1 MPVVFH
7 DRHDYSNSLTLMLS
21 RIDPRRLTAISFDL
35 AALIGAWMFA
45 FLVGWGFGVPGDA
58 VSPMLLALLVIV
70 PVYTIT
76 FMSFG
81 LYNGIWRYASLHDLR
96 QIAAAVLI
104 GMMISTVVMFITSR
118 ADLVPRTTLVMH
130 PMLVLCLMIGGRITY
145 RWWKEQRLL
154 SKRDADEGIPVLILG
169 ADEAGFRLIMQLERM
184 PDWRV
189 VGVLD
194 DTPKNIGRRVLGHRI
209 LGRWSELARMVAST
223 GARHALLAV
232 SHADQATRRRAF
244 ELCEAAGVK
253 LLIVPDLEDVISE
266 RVRFTT
272 IRRVEVDDL
281 LGRESVQLDT
291 RGLRQLLTLK
301 TVLVTGAGGSIGS
314 ELCRQIA
321 RFRPRQM
328 VLFELSEYALYEAVE
343 TMQREFPEIRIVP
356 VVGDIKDGSRLFDVF
371 ATHAPQV
378 VFHAAAYKHV
388 PLMETGNAWQA
399 VQNNVLG
406 TLRVTEAIARF
417 PVDKLVFISTDK
429 AVNPTSVMGATKR
442 LAEIM
447 LQTWSRRNPS
457 TDIAIVRFGN
467 VLGSTGS
474 VVPKFRRQIE
484 AGGPIT
490 ITHPDIKRY
499 FMSVGEATQLVIQ
512 AALVGDSGD
521 ILVLDMGDPVRIVD
535 LAKDMIRLSGLPE
548 SAIGIEFVGLRP
560 GEKLFEELLANGET
574 TRPTVH
580 PKLRV
585 ARSGELPGTAWE
597 VELQRWLTES
607 PNLLDSDV
615 RAGLARFV
623 PEYRPYVVGG
633 TPDNVVPLR
642 PSTTSD
648 ARASA

>member
-1 MPVVFH
+1 M
-7 DRHDYSNSLTLMLS
+7 
-21 RIDPRRLTAISFDL
+21 SFDLVSVVGAWIFSFTLAWSYAVPAEAITAML
-35 AALIGAWMFA
+35 AALI
-45 FLVGWGFGVPGDA
+45 
-58 VSPMLLALLVIV
+58 VIV
-70 PVYTIT
+70 PVYAST
-76 FMSFG
+76 FLAFG

-96 QIAAAVLI
+96 QIGATILI
-104 GMMISTVVMFITSR
+104 GALVSTVVLFLFTR
-118 ADLVPRTTLVMH
+118 AELLPRAALVVH
-130 PMLVLCLMIGGRITY
+130 PMLLVCLMIGGRIIY

-154 SKRDADEGIPVLILG
+154 SKRDAIDGIPVLIMG

-184 PDWRV
+184 PGWQV

-194 DTPKNIGRRVLGHRI
+194 DAPKNIGRRVLGHRI
-209 LGRWSELARMVAST
+209 LGRWDELARLVAST

-244 ELCEAAGVK
+244 DLCESAGVK
-253 LLIVPDLEDVISE
+253 LLIVPDLDDVISE

-301 TVLVTGAGGSIGS
+301 TVLVTGAGGSIGA

-321 RFRPRQM
+321 RFRPRQII
-328 VLFELSEYALYEAVE
+328 LFELSEYALYEVVE
-343 TMQREFPEIRIVP
+343 TMQREFPDQRLHP
-356 VVGDIKDGSRLFDVF
+356 VVGDIKDASRLFDVF
-371 ATHAPQV
+371 ATYSPQV

-399 VQNNVLG
+399 VRNNALG
-406 TLRVTEAIARF
+406 TLRLTEAVSRF
-417 PVDKLVFISTDK
+417 PVEKLVFISTDK

-442 LAEIM
+442 LAEIL
-447 LQTWSRRNPS
+447 LQCWSLHNPS
-457 TDIAIVRFGN
+457 TEIAIVRFGN

-499 FMSVGEATQLVIQ
+499 FMSVSEATQLVIQ

-521 ILVLDMGDPVRIVD
+521 ILVLDMGEPVRIVD
-535 LAKDMIRLSGLPE
+535 LAKDMIRLSGLTE
-548 SAIGIEFVGLRP
+548 SAIPIEFVGLRP

-574 TRPTVH
+574 TRPTIH
-580 PKLRV
+580 PKLRI
-585 ARSGELPGTAWE
+585 ARSGELPGPAWF
-597 VELQRWLTES
+597 VDLQRWLTES
-607 PNLLDSDV
+607 PNLLDTDV
-615 RAGLARFV
+615 RSGLARFV
-623 PEYRPYVVGG
+623 PEYRPSVGG
-633 TPDNVVPLR
+633 APDNVVPLR
-642 PSTTSD
+642 PGAGQPTI
-648 ARASA
+648 RASA

>member
-1 MPVVFH
+1 
-7 DRHDYSNSLTLMLS
+7 MLS
-21 RIDPRRLTAISFDL
+21 KIDPRRFTAMSYDVVS
-35 AALIGAWMFA
+35 LIGAWVFA
-45 FLVGWGFGVPGDA
+45 FLLAWGFSVPGEA
-58 VSPMLLALLVIV
+58 LAAMLLGLLVVV
-70 PVYTIT
+70 PVYELT
-76 FMSFG
+76 FVAFG

-96 QIAAAVLI
+96 QIGATVLL
-104 GMMISTVVMFITSR
+104 GTLVSTLVLFVTSR
-118 ADLVPRTTLVMH
+118 ADLVPRTTLVMY
-130 PMLVLCLMIGGRITY
+130 PLLLLCLMIGGRITY

-154 SKRDADEGIPVLILG
+154 SKRSLAEGKPVLILG
-169 ADEAGFRLIMQLERM
+169 ADEASFRLILQLERI
-184 PDWRV
+184 PDWQV

-194 DTPKNIGRRVLGHRI
+194 DTPKNLGRRVLGHRI
-209 LGRWSELARMVAST
+209 IGRWSELGRMVAST

-253 LLIVPDLEDVISE
+253 LLVVPDLDDVISE

-301 TVLVTGAGGSIGS
+301 TVLVTGAGGSIGA

-321 RFRPRQM
+321 RFRPRQII
-328 VLFELSEYALYEAVE
+328 LFELSEFALYEVLE
-343 TMQREFPEIRIVP
+343 TMQREYPEVRVQP
-356 VVGDIKDGSRLFDVF
+356 VIGDIKDASRLFDVF

-388 PLMETGNAWQA
+388 PMMETGNAWQA

-417 PVDKLVFISTDK
+417 PVDKFVFVSTDK
-429 AVNPTSVMGATKR
+429 AVNPTNVMGATKR

-447 LQTWSRRNPS
+447 LQHWAQRNPS
-457 TDIAIVRFGN
+457 TEVVIVRFGN

-490 ITHPDIKRY
+490 VTHPDIKRY
-499 FMSVGEATQLVIQ
+499 FMSVGEATQLVLQ

-521 ILVLDMGDPVRIVD
+521 ILVLDMGDPIHIVD

-548 SAIGIEFVGLRP
+548 SAIPIKFTGLRP

-574 TRPTVH
+574 TRATGH
-580 PKLRV
+580 PKLRI
-585 ARSGELPGTAWE
+585 ARSGELPGPAWSVE
-597 VELQRWLTES
+597 VQRWLTES

-615 RAGLARFV
+615 RAGLSRFV
-623 PEYRPYVVGG
+623 PEYVPYVG
-633 TPDNVVPLR
+633 TSEKVVPLR
-642 PSTTSD
+642 PGATD
-648 ARASA
+648 ATIRASA